1 MSFMISIS
9 ICFTRKPFYICIAKT
24 HRANIKKK
32 HSNLKRRIITILIF
46 TLFICKNTY
55 SQFAFNNIEF
65 KLKNPPES
73 SYKIFQTE
81 KGKLKK
87 ILEFDE
93 KGRIIFDYRETEIPP
108 FFNWKEPHRFIY
120 AFEYDTNDRIIKR
133 YAFNSN
139 AGLSI
144 YSYVFEQNP
153 LTKTLNTQ
161 EYQKDKEYKQN
172 TNTYAYISKF
182 ENFEQLKKSKEV
194 STIISSPKIKVY
206 VEKLNEKNKPFEI
219 KEYSRMYG
227 DTILTSIKYNSKGEE
242 LSKRITG
249 TSTNEIKREI
259 ISEFGKNSEI
269 TEIISFRNGE
279 KTSAYK
285 YAELKNQAENSETKY
300 SERKGI
306 LNIRHYTF
314 DKDGYLTKVSVFE
327 TDFKGVL
334 IIPITSDLR
343 KTSEMI
349 YKYNKKGL
357 LEKEAMTNYKT
368 GKKDTRKY
376 KYRIE
381 IE

>member
-1 MSFMISIS
+1 LLE
-9 ICFTRKPFYICIAKT
+9 TRNKPYT
-24 HRANIKKK
+24 TTLANIKKK

>member
-1 MSFMISIS
+1 
-9 ICFTRKPFYICIAKT
+9 
-24 HRANIKKK
+24 
-32 HSNLKRRIITILIF
+32 LIF

-87 ILEFDE
+87 ILEFDN
-93 KGRIIFDYRETEIPP
+93 KGRIIFDYRETEIPL

-120 AFEYDTNDRIIKR
+120 AFEYDTKGRIVKR

-144 YSYVFEQNP
+144 YSYEYGKNP

-161 EYQKDKEYKQN
+161 EYPEDKEYEQN
-172 TNTYAYISKF
+172 TNTYAFISKF
-182 ENFEQLKKSKEV
+182 KNFEQLEQSKEV
-194 STIISSPKIKVY
+194 STIISSTKIKGY
-206 VEKLNEKNKPFEI
+206 VENLNEENKPIKI

-227 DTILTSIKYNSKGEE
+227 DTIVTSIKYNSKGKE
-242 LSKRITG
+242 LSKRIVG

-259 ISEFGKNSEI
+259 ISEFRQNSEI
-269 TEIISFRNGE
+269 TEIINFRNGE
-279 KTSAYK
+279 KTSVYRF
-285 YAELKNQAENSETKY
+285 AESKNQTKNTETKY

-306 LNIRHYTF
+306 LNIRHNIF
-314 DKDGYLTKVSVFE
+314 DKDGSLIKVTVFE
-327 TDFKGVL
+327 TEFKGDL
-334 IIPITSDLR
+334 IIPLTADLR

-357 LEKEAMTNYKT
+357 LEKEIMTNYKT
-368 GKKDTRKY
+368 KKKDTRKY

>member
-1 MSFMISIS
+1 M
-9 ICFTRKPFYICIAKT
+9 KT
-24 HRANIKKK
+24 KI
-32 HSNLKRRIITILIF
+32 LTILIF

-87 ILEFDE
+87 ILEFDN

-120 AFEYDTNDRIIKR
+120 AFEYDTNGRIIKR

-144 YSYVFEQNP
+144 YSYKYGENP
-153 LTKTLNTQ
+153 LTKSLNTQ
-161 EYQKDKEYKQN
+161 EYPENKESKQN

-182 ENFEQLKKSKEV
+182 KNFEQLEKSKEV
-194 STIISSPKIKVY
+194 STIISSPKIKGY
-206 VEKLNEKNKPFEI
+206 VENLNEENKPIKI

-227 DTILTSIKYNSKGEE
+227 DTIVTSIKYNSKGEE
-242 LSKRITG
+242 FSKRIVG
-249 TSTNEIKREI
+249 TSTNELKRKI
-259 ISEFGKNSEI
+259 VSEFGQNSKI
-269 TEIISFRNGE
+269 TEIINFRNGE
-279 KTSAYK
+279 KISVYRF
-285 YAELKNQAENSETKY
+285 AESKNQAENTETKY
-300 SERKGI
+300 SERKGV
-306 LNIRHYTF
+306 LNIRHNIF
-314 DKDGYLTKVSVFE
+314 DKDAYLTKVTVFE

-334 IIPITSDLR
+334 IIPLTSNLR
-343 KTSEMI
+343 KTSEMV
-349 YKYNKKGL
+349 YKYDKKGL
-357 LEKEAMTNYKT
+357 LEKEIMTNYKT